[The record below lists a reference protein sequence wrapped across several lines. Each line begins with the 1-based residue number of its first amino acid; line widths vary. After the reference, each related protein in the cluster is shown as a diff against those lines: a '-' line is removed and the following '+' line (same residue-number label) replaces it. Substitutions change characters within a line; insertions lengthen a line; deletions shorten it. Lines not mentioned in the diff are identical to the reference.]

1 MLASR
6 TNGKITQTWSRS
18 TPPELSILLLS
29 NLINLW
35 RFPDFGSLHVF
46 CTAIFNCVSAAAAEP
61 DGRYFSAAHLNVN
74 WGTALHNCFHKYH
87 GILRQREPAAVLA
100 QFQPLFVSHRPYSH
114 HNYLPTMIPTQ
125 MISGNDMTVTTII
138 RNPQKAGLPSV
149 FNGFQ
154 EIQRNRMFSVKTVQP
169 LKTQHFIS

>member
-6 TNGKITQTWSRS
+6 TSGRITPIWSRS
-18 TPPELSILLLS
+18 TPPRWSILLLS

-46 CTAIFNCVSAAAAEP
+46 CTAIFNCVSAAAVEP

-114 HNYLPTMIPTQ
+114 HNYLPTMILSYQ
-125 MISGNDMTVTTII
+125 TIPLGLLLYSLFLYVKLLDTEMLSVLYIFCLCFSHVMSI
-138 RNPQKAGLPSV
+138 R
-149 FNGFQ
+149 
-154 EIQRNRMFSVKTVQP
+154 
-169 LKTQHFIS
+169 

>member
-1 MLASR
+1 MPVSR
-6 TNGKITQTWSRS
+6 MNGRIIPIWSRS
-18 TPPELSILLLS
+18 TPPRWSILLLS

-125 MISGNDMTVTTII
+125 MISGLGLYRPNTV
-138 RNPQKAGLPSV
+138 PSACPMLSLGL
-149 FNGFQ
+149 
-154 EIQRNRMFSVKTVQP
+154 
-169 LKTQHFIS
+169 

>member
-1 MLASR
+1 MEESY
-6 TNGKITQTWSRS
+6 RS
-18 TPPELSILLLS
+18 GAVLRRLTIQFFFVKSDKT
-29 NLINLW
+29 W

-46 CTAIFNCVSAAAAEP
+46 CTAIFNCVSAAATEP

-125 MISGNDMTVTTII
+125 MISGNDMTVTTI
-138 RNPQKAGLPSV
+138 
-149 FNGFQ
+149 
-154 EIQRNRMFSVKTVQP
+154 
-169 LKTQHFIS
+169 